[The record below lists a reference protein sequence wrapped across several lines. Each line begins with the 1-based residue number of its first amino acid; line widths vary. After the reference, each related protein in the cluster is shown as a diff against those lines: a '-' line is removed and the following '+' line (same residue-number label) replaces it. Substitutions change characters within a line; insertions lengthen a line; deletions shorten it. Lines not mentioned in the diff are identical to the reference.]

1 MSDLSEGLVATD
13 ATKFK
18 ALTQDIVFESSEQFT
33 KKAKIIRES
42 YFSKKSVKE
51 EIVQEE
57 QNNNTTET
65 VTLEEVKEEK
75 AYSDIMSRYLKA
87 SSKLESE
94 AF

>member
-1 MSDLSEGLVATD
+1 METETNQLPI
-13 ATKFK
+13 
-18 ALTQDIVFESSEQFT
+18 LTIDFFIE
-33 KKAKIIRES
+33 K
-42 YFSKKSVKE
+42 
-51 EIVQEE
+51 EE
-57 QNNNTTET
+57 QNTNTTET